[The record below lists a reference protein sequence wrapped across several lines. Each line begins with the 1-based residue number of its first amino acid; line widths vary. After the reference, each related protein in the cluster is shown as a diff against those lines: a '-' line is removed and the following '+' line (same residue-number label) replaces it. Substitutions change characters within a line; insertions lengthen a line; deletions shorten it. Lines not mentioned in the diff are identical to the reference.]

1 MNNNNKQNVLLVHNY
16 YQIPGGEDVVV
27 TNEKK
32 MLEDNG
38 HKVIFYSRH
47 NNELKGFSFLRKL
60 MLPFS
65 TIFNIRTYRDIRKII
80 KKENIDVVH
89 VHNTLNLVSPAVYY
103 AALNCKVP
111 VVQTVHNFR
120 ILCPAATF
128 YREGHICED
137 CVSKGLTC
145 AIKHGCYRNSKL
157 QTTACVISTKIHRM
171 TGIFGKINYIC
182 LTNFNKEKL
191 LLLKQIKPKQIF
203 IKPNF
208 VESKCETIPY
218 DKRKNQFTF
227 IGRLDEVKGI
237 DLLLSAWKKMGNDAP
252 NLLVC
257 GIGPMEEWCKNYIKE
272 NNLSSV
278 KMVGFVSNDDAIKI
292 VANSKA
298 LILPTQW
305 YEGFPMTIVE
315 AYSVKTPVL
324 GSNIGNV
331 GRIIEDGING
341 FKFENNED
349 SIIDSVKKI
358 SNVDLTDKLSD
369 IYNEN
374 FSIDSN
380 YKILSK
386 IYNNVTNVN

>member
-1 MNNNNKQNVLLVHNY
+1 MNIDKKQKILLVHNY
-16 YQIPGGEDVVV
+16 YQIPGGEDIVVS
-27 TNEKK
+27 NEKE

-38 HKVIFYSRH
+38 HKVVFYSRH
-47 NNELKGFSFLRKL
+47 NNELKNFSLLRKL

-65 TIFNIRTYRDIRKII
+65 TVFNIRTYFDIKKII
-80 KKENIDVVH
+80 KQEKIDVVH
-89 VHNTLNLVSPAVYY
+89 VHNTLNLISPAVYY
-103 AALNCKVP
+103 AALKCKVP

-128 YREGHICED
+128 YRDGHICED

-145 AIKHGCYRNSKL
+145 AIRHSCYRNSKL
-157 QTTACVISTKIHRM
+157 QTAACVISTKIHRM

-191 LLLKQIKPKQIF
+191 LLLKQIKSKQVF

-208 VESKCETIPY
+208 VESKCEIIPY
-218 DKRKNQFTF
+218 GKRKNQFAF

-237 DLLLSAWKKMGNDAP
+237 DLLLSSWKKMGNDAP
-252 NLLVC
+252 NLLIC

-278 KMVGFVSNDDAIKI
+278 KMVGFVSNEEAIKI
-292 VANSKA
+292 VASSKA

-315 AYSVKTPVL
+315 AYSVGTPVL

-331 GRIIEDGING
+331 GSFIEDGKNG
-341 FKFENNED
+341 FKFKNNID
-349 SIIDSVKKI
+349 SIIDSINSIEK
-358 SNVDLTDKLSD
+358 VDLTDKLSD
-369 IYNEN
+369 IYSEN
-374 FSIDSN
+374 FSIEQN
-380 YKILSK
+380 YKMLSK
-386 IYNNVTNVN
+386 IYNEVTNK